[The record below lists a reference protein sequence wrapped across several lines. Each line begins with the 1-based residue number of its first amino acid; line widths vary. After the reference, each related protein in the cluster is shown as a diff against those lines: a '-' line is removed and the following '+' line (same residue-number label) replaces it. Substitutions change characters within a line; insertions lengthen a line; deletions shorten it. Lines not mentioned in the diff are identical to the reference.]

1 MTLFLDVKAVN
12 QLINRLGNEAFIK
25 GLYNYIVKDFIDWNT
40 FDKSARTAAHS
51 INGVIEL
58 MPVANDKHY
67 GFKYVNGHPLNPN
80 MGLST
85 VMAFGALSDVETG
98 YPKLFSELTLSTAY
112 RTAVTSAMAAKAL
125 ANKEASKMGIIG
137 CGSQCEFQAIAFYI
151 LNGINEINL
160 FDIDDAAMDKVIK
173 NLSKYPEL
181 KVTKCVSAKAC
192 VKGVD
197 IITTITA
204 DKKNAIIITPDMI
217 ELGMHINGVG
227 GDCPG
232 KTEIHP
238 DVLTAGK
245 IFVEHEPQTRV
256 EGDIQQL
263 SVNAPVH
270 ALWKVIAG
278 EAVGRNSAEQIT
290 IFDSVGF
297 ALEDLSMLRYLYDF
311 AVSFN
316 IGENIELIPT
326 LKNPKDLFNCTFEH
340 HAGFVSANTNP
351 VTESFTKLN

>member
-1 MTLFLDVKAVN
+1 
-12 QLINRLGNEAFIK
+12 
-25 GLYNYIVKDFIDWNT
+25 
-40 FDKSARTAAHS
+40 
-51 INGVIEL
+51 
-58 MPVANDKHY
+58 
-67 GFKYVNGHPLNPN
+67 
-80 MGLST
+80 
-85 VMAFGALSDVETG
+85 
-98 YPKLFSELTLSTAY
+98 
-112 RTAVTSAMAAKAL
+112 
-125 ANKEASKMGIIG
+125 
-137 CGSQCEFQAIAFYI
+137 
-151 LNGINEINL
+151 
-160 FDIDDAAMDKVIK
+160 
-173 NLSKYPEL
+173 
-181 KVTKCVSAKAC
+181 
-192 VKGVD
+192 
-197 IITTITA
+197 
-204 DKKNAIIITPDMI
+204 MI